1 VGTAISTAAFPRL
14 TQRLAQGRKDLFRK
28 EFLQVLRTIIWL
40 SAPIAVICYF
50 GRGYLAR
57 LIFSRNAPE
66 IALIF
71 GFLIGAIF
79 FRTIYTLL
87 SRWFY
92 AQKDTKTP
100 MYVSLFTISL
110 NILLAYTL
118 SRQTSYGVAGLALAQ
133 SIVAMVEVFIL
144 LFIMVLRDHE
154 LLNLEFWGA
163 CARIL
168 SVTGFS
174 VIAGFVMITLF
185 PLGKFDQG
193 IVTLG
198 SKLGIITA
206 VVFAVHVA
214 MSGLFGLDEA
224 RPIFL
229 RLKKLVFKP
238 VRLQ

>member
-1 VGTAISTAAFPRL
+1 V
-14 TQRLAQGRKDLFRK
+14 
-28 EFLQVLRTIIWL
+28 
-40 SAPIAVICYF
+40 AVICFF

-71 GFLIGAIF
+71 GFLVGAIF

-100 MYVSLFTISL
+100 LFVSIFTISL
-110 NILLAYTL
+110 NILLAYLL

-144 LFIMVLRDHE
+144 LFIMVLRDHG
-154 LLNLEFWGA
+154 LLDMKFWGGS
-163 CARIL
+163 ARIL

-174 VIAGFVMITLF
+174 VIAGFVMISLF

-198 SKLGIITA
+198 SKLGLIAA

-224 RPIFL
+224 RPIFTRL
-229 RLKKLVFKP
+229 RRLIFKP
-238 VRLQ
+238 FRVE